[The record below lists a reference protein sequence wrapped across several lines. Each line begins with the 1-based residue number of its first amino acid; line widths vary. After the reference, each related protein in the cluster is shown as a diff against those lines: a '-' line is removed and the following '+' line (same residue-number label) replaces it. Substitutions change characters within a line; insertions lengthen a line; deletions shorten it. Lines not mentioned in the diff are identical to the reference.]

1 MSDVER
7 QVLLSIT
14 GEKNFL
20 KPPADGNQF
29 LPLLKDAEWKT
40 LNLRLMKK
48 LDQSP
53 KCLYYL
59 IKIRKQ

>member
-14 GEKNFL
+14 GEKKFQSRQ
-20 KPPADGNQF
+20 ADGNQF